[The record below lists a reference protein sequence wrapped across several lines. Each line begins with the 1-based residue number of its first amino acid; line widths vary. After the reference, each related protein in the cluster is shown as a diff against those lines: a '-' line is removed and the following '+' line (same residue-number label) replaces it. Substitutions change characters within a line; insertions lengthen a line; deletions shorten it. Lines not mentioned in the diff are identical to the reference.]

1 MPMLNGPFQR
11 LPGSSEGWN
20 PNSYEP
26 WLLPIS
32 DMETAPA
39 AGPDAIAL
47 AVRQAARPLW
57 IAANGL
63 CVALGLLLAVE
74 TATGWMS
81 TGPVAPVTTKVPVLA
96 SASAS

>member
-1 MPMLNGPFQR
+1 MLNGPFQR

-20 PNSYEP
+20 PNAYEP

-32 DMETAPA
+32 DTETAPA
-39 AGPDAIAL
+39 PGPDAIAL
-47 AVRQAARPLW
+47 AVRQASRPLW
-57 IAANGL
+57 IAANAL

-81 TGPVAPVTTKVPVLA
+81 SGTSAVAPVTTKVLA